1 VGSLEADR
9 YGATVTLTDG
19 NTSIAHEAGWCPSVT
34 RSRAI
39 IGLAL
44 SLLLAIAAC
53 GGGEHDFAGYR
64 VEPVPE
70 LSDVTLPD
78 LTAGGTEFAM
88 TADPGKLLV
97 VYFGYTNCPDFCPT
111 TMSDLKF
118 ARQRLDEPDDVQV
131 AMVTIDPERDL
142 GVLADYVTS
151 FAPDGHALGTDDFDA
166 LDRAAAAFGVSYQV
180 GPAPDGSIEVSHT
193 TSLYAVDGD
202 GRLVMT
208 WPFGVEVDALSAD
221 LGELLRDS

>member
-1 VGSLEADR
+1 
-9 YGATVTLTDG
+9 
-19 NTSIAHEAGWCPSVT
+19 
-34 RSRAI
+34 
-39 IGLAL
+39 
-44 SLLLAIAAC
+44 LLLAITAC

-64 VEPVPE
+64 VEPVPQVE
-70 LSDVTLPD
+70 DVTLPD
-78 LTAGGTEFAM
+78 LTAGGADFAM
-88 TADPGKLLV
+88 AADPGKLLV

-131 AMVTIDPERDL
+131 AMVTVDPERDL
-142 GVLADYVTS
+142 DVLADYVTS
-151 FAPDGHALGTDDFDA
+151 FAPDGHALGTGDFDV
-166 LDRAAAAFGVSYQV
+166 LDKAAGSFGVSYQV

-193 TSLYAVDGD
+193 TSLYAVDDD

-221 LGELLRDS
+221 LAELLRDA